1 VLEGA
6 DPRFAPVTLE
16 RFEEERKPMVLP
28 TRIRQLAVLAAS
40 VPLAAAMTTVMLAGP
55 AAAQSAPAAL
65 VHYSSAGHNYRTVV
79 PGLRVR
85 KAPQTA
91 APVVHVLG
99 PAGSRVTVTCFA
111 IGGSVHGDNVW
122 YHIVA
127 PSAGFVAGF
136 YLNTGRDPAAG
147 VPRCMVLHLYRTL
160 VTGLRV
166 RQRPSTTAPVV
177 HVLGAAGSPVVVNCY
192 TTGTPVFK
200 DNVWYHTVA
209 PSRGFVAGVH
219 LNTGQDPAKGV
230 RHC

>member
-1 VLEGA
+1 
-6 DPRFAPVTLE
+6 
-16 RFEEERKPMVLP
+16 MVLP
-28 TRIRQLAVLAAS
+28 TRIRRLAVLAAG

-65 VHYSSAGHNYRTVV
+65 VHYSSAGHHFRTVV

-85 KAPQTA
+85 KAPHTM

-99 PAGSRVTVTCFA
+99 PAGTRVTVTCFT
-111 IGGSVHGDNVW
+111 IGSPVGGDKVW

-127 PSAGFVAGF
+127 PSTGFVAGF
-136 YLNTGRDPAAG
+136 FLNTGRDPAAG
-147 VPRCMVLHLYRTL
+147 VPPCEVVHLYRTL
-160 VTGLRV
+160 VTSLRV
-166 RQRPSTTAPVV
+166 RKAPRTSAPVV
-177 HVLGAAGSPVVVNCY
+177 HVLGPAGSPVVVNCY

-209 PSRGFVAGVH
+209 PVRGFVAGVH